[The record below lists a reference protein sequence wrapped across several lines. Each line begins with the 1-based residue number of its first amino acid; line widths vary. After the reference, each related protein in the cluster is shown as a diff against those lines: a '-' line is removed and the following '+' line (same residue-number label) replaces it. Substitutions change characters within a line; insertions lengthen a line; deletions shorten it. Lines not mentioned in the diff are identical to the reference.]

1 MKICGKCGLVVP
13 DDNEYCPRCGSGNLR
28 YKPDQPQ
35 QAQRPQPM
43 PNGGMRQNPG
53 QPGQPGQPGHG
64 GYGGQPGQGGYGGQ
78 PVNRPMQPQPQP
90 QPARPQQM
98 PGQPG
103 RPQQMPGQQRQPA
116 YPQNPGY
123 QPRPNMAP
131 QPGNQQPGGQ
141 HRTMPNGYQ
150 QNGQP
155 VRHPQPAPKQNNEY
169 GADQFIGDDQFN
181 IDDDNGF
188 EDAAAGKRRGNKKV
202 KPPKQPKQPKQSK
215 QAKQPQQDAQ
225 PGYAEGG
232 GMGYGDAEMAPVMSV
247 KDWVMFFIK
256 MIIPIYNII
265 VIVKALTGSYN
276 PNLTSYV
283 KTMLIMT
290 AISLL
295 ITILMSA
302 VIGGA
307 LLSTFS

>member
-1 MKICGKCGLVVP
+1 MKICGKCGLVVT

-28 YKPDQPQ
+28 YKQDQPQ
-35 QAQRPQPM
+35 QAQRPQQM
-43 PNGGMRQNPG
+43 PNGGMRQN
-53 QPGQPGQPGHG
+53 PGQPGHG

-78 PVNRPMQPQPQP
+78 PVNRPMQSQPQP
-90 QPARPQQM
+90 VRPQPM
-98 PGQPG
+98 PGQSG
-103 RPQQMPGQQRQPA
+103 RPQPMPGQQRQTA
-116 YPQNPGY
+116 YPQNTQNPGY
-123 QPRPNMAP
+123 QPRPNVAP
-131 QPGNQQPGGQ
+131 QPGNPQPGGQ
-141 HRTMPNGYQ
+141 PRPIPNGYQ

-155 VRHPQPAPKQNNEY
+155 VRRPQPAQQQNNEY

-188 EDAAAGKRRGNKKV
+188 EDAAIGKKRGNKKV
-202 KPPKQPKQPKQSK
+202 KPPKQPKQPQ
-215 QAKQPQQDAQ
+215 QA
-225 PGYAEGG
+225 GYAEDG

-247 KDWVMFFIK
+247 KDWLLFFIK

-265 VIVKALTGSYN
+265 VVVKALTGSYN

-290 AISLL
+290 AITML

-302 VIGGA
+302 VVGGA
-307 LLSTFS
+307 LSTVFS

>member
-1 MKICGKCGLVVP
+1 MKICGKCGFVVA
-13 DDNEYCPRCGSGNLR
+13 DENEYCSRCGSGNLR

-43 PNGGMRQNPG
+43 SNGGMRQNPG
-53 QPGQPGQPGHG
+53 QPGQG
-64 GYGGQPGQGGYGGQ
+64 GYGVQPGQGGYGGK

-90 QPARPQQM
+90 VRTQPM

-103 RPQQMPGQQRQPA
+103 RPQPMPGQQRQPA
-116 YPQNPGY
+116 YPQNPQNQGY
-123 QPRPNMAP
+123 QPRPNMAQ
-131 QPGNQQPGGQ
+131 QPGNPQPGGQ
-141 HRTMPNGYQ
+141 HRPMPNGYQ

-155 VRHPQPAPKQNNEY
+155 VRRPQLAPQQNNEY
-169 GADQFIGDDQFN
+169 GTDQFIGEDQFN

-188 EDAAAGKRRGNKKV
+188 EDAAVGKKRGNKKV
-202 KPPKQPKQPKQSK
+202 KPPKQPKQPKQPKPPK
-215 QAKQPQQDAQ
+215 QSQQAQ
-225 PGYAEGG
+225 QNGYAEGG

-247 KDWVMFFIK
+247 KDWVLFFIK

-265 VIVKALTGSYN
+265 VVVKALTGSYN

-290 AISLL
+290 AITLL

-307 LLSTFS
+307 LLSVFS

>member
-1 MKICGKCGLVVP
+1 MKICGKCGFVVA
-13 DDNEYCPRCGSGNLR
+13 DENEYCPRCGSGNLR

-43 PNGGMRQNPG
+43 PNSGMRQNPG
-53 QPGQPGQPGHG
+53 QPGQG

-78 PVNRPMQPQPQP
+78 PVNRPMQPQPVRP
-90 QPARPQQM
+90 QPM

-103 RPQQMPGQQRQPA
+103 RPQPMPGQQRQPA
-116 YPQNPGY
+116 HPQNPQNQGY

-131 QPGNQQPGGQ
+131 QPGNPQPGGQ
-141 HRTMPNGYQ
+141 PRPMPNGYQ

-155 VRHPQPAPKQNNEY
+155 VRRPQPAQKQNNEY

-188 EDAAAGKRRGNKKV
+188 EDAAVGKKRGSKKV
-202 KPPKQPKQPKQSK
+202 KPPKQPKQSKQSK
-215 QAKQPQQDAQ
+215 QSKQDAQ
-225 PGYAEGG
+225 PGYADDG

-247 KDWVMFFIK
+247 KDWLLFFVKMF
-256 MIIPIYNII
+256 IPIYNII
-265 VIVKALTGSYN
+265 VVVKALTGSYN

-283 KTMLIMT
+283 KTMLIMV
-290 AISLL
+290 AISML
-295 ITILMSA
+295 IAILMSV

-307 LLSTFS
+307 LLSVFS

>member
-1 MKICGKCGLVVP
+1 MKICGKCGFVVA
-13 DDNEYCPRCGSGNLR
+13 DENEYCPRCGSGNLR

-53 QPGQPGQPGHG
+53 QPGQPGH
-64 GYGGQPGQGGYGGQ
+64 GGYGGQ

-90 QPARPQQM
+90 VRPQPM

-103 RPQQMPGQQRQPA
+103 RPQPMPGQQRQPA
-116 YPQNPGY
+116 YPQNPQNQGY
-123 QPRPNMAP
+123 QPRPNMAQ
-131 QPGNQQPGGQ
+131 QPGNPQPGGQ
-141 HRTMPNGYQ
+141 PRPMPNGYQ

-155 VRHPQPAPKQNNEY
+155 VRRPQPAPQQNNEY
-169 GADQFIGDDQFN
+169 GSDQFIGDDQFN

-188 EDAAAGKRRGNKKV
+188 EDAAVGKKRGNKKV
-202 KPPKQPKQPKQSK
+202 KPPKQPKQPKQ
-215 QAKQPQQDAQ
+215 DAQ
-225 PGYAEGG
+225 PGYADDG

-247 KDWVMFFIK
+247 KDWLLFFVKMF
-256 MIIPIYNII
+256 IPIYNII
-265 VIVKALTGSYN
+265 VVVKALTGSYN

-283 KTMLIMT
+283 KTMLIMV
-290 AISLL
+290 AISML
-295 ITILMSA
+295 IAILMSV

-307 LLSTFS
+307 LLSVFS

>member
-1 MKICGKCGLVVP
+1 MKICGKCGFVVA
-13 DDNEYCPRCGSGNLR
+13 DENEYCPRCGSGNLR

-53 QPGQPGQPGHG
+53 QPGQPGQ
-64 GYGGQPGQGGYGGQ
+64 GGYGGQ

-90 QPARPQQM
+90 VRPQPMPGQPARPQ
-98 PGQPG
+98 P
-103 RPQQMPGQQRQPA
+103 MPGQQRQPA
-116 YPQNPGY
+116 YPQNPQNQGY
-123 QPRPNMAP
+123 QPRPNMAQ
-131 QPGNQQPGGQ
+131 QPGNPQPGGQ
-141 HRTMPNGYQ
+141 PRPMPNGYQ

-155 VRHPQPAPKQNNEY
+155 VRRPQPAPKQNNEY

-188 EDAAAGKRRGNKKV
+188 EDAAVGKKRGNKKV
-202 KPPKQPKQPKQSK
+202 KPPKQPKQPKKSK
-215 QAKQPQQDAQ
+215 QDAQ
-225 PGYAEGG
+225 PGYADDG

-247 KDWVMFFIK
+247 KDWLLFFVKMF
-256 MIIPIYNII
+256 IPIYNII
-265 VIVKALTGSYN
+265 VVVKALTGSYN

-283 KTMLIMT
+283 KTMLIMV
-290 AISLL
+290 AISML
-295 ITILMSA
+295 IAILMSV

-307 LLSTFS
+307 LLSVFS

>member
-28 YKPDQPQ
+28 HKPDQPQ

-53 QPGQPGQPGHG
+53 QPGQG
-64 GYGGQPGQGGYGGQ
+64 GYGVQPGQGGYGGQ
-78 PVNRPMQPQPQP
+78 PVNRPMQPQP
-90 QPARPQQM
+90 ARPQPM

-103 RPQQMPGQQRQPA
+103 RPQSMPGQQRQPA
-116 YPQNPGY
+116 YPQNPQNQGY

-131 QPGNQQPGGQ
+131 QPGNPQPGGQ
-141 HRTMPNGYQ
+141 PRPMPNGYQ

-155 VRHPQPAPKQNNEY
+155 VRRPQPAPKQNNEY

-188 EDAAAGKRRGNKKV
+188 EDAAVGKKRGSKKV
-202 KPPKQPKQPKQSK
+202 KPPKQPKQPKPS
-215 QAKQPQQDAQ
+215 KQPQQAQ
-225 PGYAEGG
+225 QAGYTEDGV
-232 GMGYGDAEMAPVMSV
+232 MGYGDAEMAPVMSV
-247 KDWVMFFIK
+247 KDWVLFFIK

-265 VIVKALTGSYN
+265 VVVKALTGSYN

-290 AISLL
+290 AITLL

-307 LLSTFS
+307 LLSVFS

>member
-1 MKICGKCGLVVP
+1 MKICGKCGFVVA
-13 DDNEYCPRCGSGNLR
+13 DENEYCPRCGSGNLR

-53 QPGQPGQPGHG
+53 QPGQ
-64 GYGGQPGQGGYGGQ
+64 GGYGGQ

-90 QPARPQQM
+90 VRPQPM

-103 RPQQMPGQQRQPA
+103 RPQPMPGQQRQPA
-116 YPQNPGY
+116 YPQNPQNQGY
-123 QPRPNMAP
+123 QPRPNMAQ
-131 QPGNQQPGGQ
+131 QPGNPQPGGQ
-141 HRTMPNGYQ
+141 PRPMQNGYQ

-155 VRHPQPAPKQNNEY
+155 VRRPQPAPKQSNEY

-188 EDAAAGKRRGNKKV
+188 EDAAVGKKRGNKKV
-202 KPPKQPKQPKQSK
+202 KPPKQPKQSK
-215 QAKQPQQDAQ
+215 QDAQ
-225 PGYAEGG
+225 HGYADAG
-232 GMGYGDAEMAPVMSV
+232 GMSYGDAEMAPVMRV
-247 KDWVMFFIK
+247 KDWLLFFVK
-256 MIIPIYNII
+256 MLIPIYNII
-265 VIVKALTGSYN
+265 VVVKALTGSYN

-283 KTMLIMT
+283 KTMLIMV
-290 AISLL
+290 AISML
-295 ITILMSA
+295 IAILMSV

-307 LLSTFS
+307 LLSVFS

>member
-1 MKICGKCGLVVP
+1 MKICGKCGFVVA
-13 DDNEYCPRCGSGNLR
+13 DENEYCPRCGSGNLR

-53 QPGQPGQPGHG
+53 QTGQG
-64 GYGGQPGQGGYGGQ
+64 GYGVQPGQGGYGGQ
-78 PVNRPMQPQPQP
+78 PVNRPMQPQP
-90 QPARPQQM
+90 ARPQSM

-103 RPQQMPGQQRQPA
+103 RQQPMPGQQRQPA
-116 YPQNPGY
+116 YPQNHQNPGY

-131 QPGNQQPGGQ
+131 KPGNQQPGGQ
-141 HRTMPNGYQ
+141 PRPMPNGYQ

-155 VRHPQPAPKQNNEY
+155 ARRPQQAPQQNNEY
-169 GADQFIGDDQFN
+169 GADRFIGDDQFN

-188 EDAAAGKRRGNKKV
+188 EDAAVGKKRGNKKV
-202 KPPKQPKQPKQSK
+202 KPPKPPKKPKQPKQPK
-215 QAKQPQQDAQ
+215 QDAQ
-225 PGYAEGG
+225 PGYAEDG

-247 KDWVMFFIK
+247 KDWLLFFIK

-265 VIVKALTGSYN
+265 VVVKALTGSYN

-290 AISLL
+290 AITLL

-302 VIGGA
+302 VIGRA
-307 LLSTFS
+307 LLSVFS

>member
-28 YKPDQPQ
+28 YKQDQTQ

-53 QPGQPGQPGHG
+53 QPGQGGYGVQPGH
-64 GYGGQPGQGGYGGQ
+64 GGYGGQ

-90 QPARPQQM
+90 VRPQPM

-103 RPQQMPGQQRQPA
+103 RPQPMPGQQRQQA
-116 YPQNPGY
+116 YPKNLQNQGY

-141 HRTMPNGYQ
+141 PRPMPNGYQ

-155 VRHPQPAPKQNNEY
+155 ARRPQQAPQQNNEY

-188 EDAAAGKRRGNKKV
+188 EDAAVGKKHGSKKV
-202 KPPKQPKQPKQSK
+202 KPPKQHKQPKQSK
-215 QAKQPQQDAQ
+215 QSQQPQQA
-225 PGYAEGG
+225 GYAEDG
-232 GMGYGDAEMAPVMSV
+232 GMGYGNAEMAPVMSV
-247 KDWVMFFIK
+247 KDWVLFFIK

-265 VIVKALTGSYN
+265 VVVKALTGSYN

-290 AISLL
+290 AITLL

-307 LLSTFS
+307 LLSVFS

>member
-1 MKICGKCGLVVP
+1 MKICGKCGFVVA
-13 DDNEYCPRCGSGNLR
+13 DENEYCPRCGSGNLR

-53 QPGQPGQPGHG
+53 QPGQG
-64 GYGGQPGQGGYGGQ
+64 GYGVQPGQGGYGGQ
-78 PVNRPMQPQPQP
+78 PVNRPMQPQPVRTQP
-90 QPARPQQM
+90 M

-103 RPQQMPGQQRQPA
+103 RPQPMPGQQRQPA
-116 YPQNPGY
+116 YPQNPQNQGY
-123 QPRPNMAP
+123 QPRPNMAQ
-131 QPGNQQPGGQ
+131 QPGNPQPGGQ
-141 HRTMPNGYQ
+141 PRPMPNGYQ

-155 VRHPQPAPKQNNEY
+155 VRRPQPAQKQNNEY

-188 EDAAAGKRRGNKKV
+188 EDAAVGKKRGNKKV
-202 KPPKQPKQPKQSK
+202 KPPKQPKQPKSPKQSQ
-215 QAKQPQQDAQ
+215 QAQQN
-225 PGYAEGG
+225 GYAEG

-247 KDWVMFFIK
+247 KDWVLFFIK

-265 VIVKALTGSYN
+265 VVVKALTGSYN

-290 AISLL
+290 AITLL

-307 LLSTFS
+307 LLSVFS

>member
-1 MKICGKCGLVVP
+1 MKICGKCGFVVA
-13 DDNEYCPRCGSGNLR
+13 DENEYCPRCGSGNLR

-53 QPGQPGQPGHG
+53 QPGQS
-64 GYGGQPGQGGYGGQ
+64 GYGVQPGQGGYGGQ

-90 QPARPQQM
+90 ARPQPM

-103 RPQQMPGQQRQPA
+103 RPQPMPGQQRQPA
-116 YPQNPGY
+116 YPKNPQNPGY

-131 QPGNQQPGGQ
+131 KPGNPQPGGQ
-141 HRTMPNGYQ
+141 PRPMPNGYQ

-155 VRHPQPAPKQNNEY
+155 VRRPQPTPKQNNEY

-188 EDAAAGKRRGNKKV
+188 EDAAVGKKRGSKKV
-202 KPPKQPKQPKQSK
+202 KPPKQPKQPKPP
-215 QAKQPQQDAQ
+215 KQPQQAQ
-225 PGYAEGG
+225 QAGYAEDG

-247 KDWVMFFIK
+247 KDWVLFFIK

-265 VIVKALTGSYN
+265 VVVKALTGSYN

-290 AISLL
+290 AITLL

-302 VIGGA
+302 VIG
-307 LLSTFS
+307 